1 MLHQVIIFFIF
12 CLIVQ
17 SIESEGTSN
26 GLPSQRLSIEEDNL
40 VSMTRSSH
48 SQSTFSP
55 ENTNE
60 RKSKKNK
67 EGKEPVSGKL
77 TCQPHTALKIK

>member
-1 MLHQVIIFFIF
+1 MQN
-12 CLIVQ
+12 
-17 SIESEGTSN
+17 IESEGTSN
-26 GLPSQRLSIEEDNL
+26 GLPSQRLSIEEDDL

-55 ENTNE
+55 ENMNK

-67 EGKEPVSGKL
+67 EGEEPVSGKF
-77 TCQPHTALKIK
+77 TCQPHTTLKIKEKIGNRKKYIFW